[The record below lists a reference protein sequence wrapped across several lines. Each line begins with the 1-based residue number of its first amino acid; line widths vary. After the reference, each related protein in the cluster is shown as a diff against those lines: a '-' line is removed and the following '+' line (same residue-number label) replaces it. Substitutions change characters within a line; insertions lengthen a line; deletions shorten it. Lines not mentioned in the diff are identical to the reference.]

1 MMKIFELEKIRAT
14 AERLKLSGRHLLDNT
29 ELCLAECNGIG
40 AEWMGWFCKLLTRLF
55 PVFLVASAIHDI
67 RYYIGG
73 GWQDREAAD
82 REFYANSLVLI
93 EDKYHRYNP
102 VRYVAEAVAKRFYYI
117 LRASGFVAWHPG
129 KVS

>member
-1 MMKIFELEKIRAT
+1 MTIIELDQIRAT
-14 AERLKLSGRHLLDNT
+14 AERLKLHGRHLLDDT
-29 ELCLAECNGIG
+29 ELCLKECNGIG
-40 AEWMGWFCKLLTRLF
+40 AKWMGRFCKLLTRLF

-67 RYYIGG
+67 RYHIGG

-82 REFYANSLVLI
+82 REFYINCLLLI
-93 EDKYHRYNP
+93 EDKYSRHNP

-117 LRASGFVAWHPG
+117 LRASGFVAWSG

>member
-1 MMKIFELEKIRAT
+1 MEVFELEKIRAT
-14 AERLKLSGRHLLDNT
+14 AERLKLSGRHLLADT
-29 ELCLAECNGIG
+29 DLCLSECNGIG
-40 AEWMGWFCKLLTRLF
+40 AKWMGFFCKLLTWLF
-55 PVFLVASAIHDI
+55 PVFLVPSAIHDI

-82 REFYANSLVLI
+82 REFYVNSLVSIDDEYGRFNPL
-93 EDKYHRYNP
+93 RYICHKIA
-102 VRYVAEAVAKRFYYI
+102 RRFYYI